1 MELEITYS
9 CEYPECSHYAVI
21 ELNDDTNHGV
31 HFIITPYTYTPSLQ
45 AVDAKYAE
53 ANAVVGSS
61 QKMVFKGEKI
71 TLDIPLEGIV
81 LESGWAITP
90 LALPEVS
97 LFRNTSQYVTVGVL
111 IKVILP

>member
-1 MELEITYS
+1 MLLSSPFLRDFNVLSYIVCPCY
-9 CEYPECSHYAVI
+9 HYIRVYH
-21 ELNDDTNHGV
+21 LYD
-31 HFIITPYTYTPSLQ
+31 TPSLQ
-45 AVDAKYAE
+45 AVDIKYAE
-53 ANAVVGSS
+53 ANALVGSS

-81 LESGWAITP
+81 LENGWAITP